1 MSLEDE
7 IVPKDSAAVK
17 EVATESTPI
26 FRYVNDKDLVIIGVV
41 IIAVFAMFFI
51 PEPTIIIS
59 NIIAGLFGIATGR
72 SMGSG
77 TK

>member
-1 MSLEDE
+1 MALEDE
-7 IVPKDSAAVK
+7 IASKDSIVK
-17 EVATESTPI
+17 EVVAEPTPI

-41 IIAVFAMFFI
+41 IIAVCAMFFI

-77 TK
+77 NK

>member
-1 MSLEDE
+1 MADDDIS
-7 IVPKDSAAVK
+7 IK
-17 EVATESTPI
+17 EPI
-26 FRYVNDKDLVIIGVV
+26 TKETIEGERPFYRFINDKDLVIIGVV
-41 IIAVFAMFFI
+41 VIAVCSMVLI

-77 TK
+77 SR